1 MYATEFKTVINE
13 PYIKIPDFEKFQ
25 GQEVRV
31 VLLNLNNNI
40 IDNRKDIDIDIDFIE
55 HLINN
60 PIPLPNN
67 FKFNRE
73 EANERYKIYNN
84 LTIIN
89 PFKEDI

>member
-31 VLLNLNNNI
+31 VLLNLNDNI
-40 IDNRKDIDIDIDFIE
+40 IDKQEEKIDFIE

-60 PIPLPNN
+60 PISFPKD

-73 EANERYKIYNN
+73 EANER
-84 LTIIN
+84 
-89 PFKEDI
+89 